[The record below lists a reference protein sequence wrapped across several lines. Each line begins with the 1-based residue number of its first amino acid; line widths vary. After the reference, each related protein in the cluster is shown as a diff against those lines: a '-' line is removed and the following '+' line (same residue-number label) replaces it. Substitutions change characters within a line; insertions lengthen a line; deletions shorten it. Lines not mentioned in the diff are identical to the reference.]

1 MRLNLKGTNLELT
14 DGIKDQVQEK
24 LGSLDKYFNNIQQ
37 VDVEVG
43 LTTTNQQKGPIYFCE
58 VNLSVP
64 KKLLRFRKEFEELS
78 KAITEAKKGIQREI
92 VKYKDQTLDKNN

>member
-1 MRLNLKGTNLELT
+1 MRVNLKGTNLELT

-43 LTTTNQQKGPIYFCE
+43 LTTTNQQKGQIYFCE

-64 KKLLRFRKEFEELS
+64 KKLLRFRKEFNELS
-78 KAITEAKKGIQREI
+78 KEITEAKKGIQREI
-92 VKYKDQTLDKNN
+92 VKYKDQTLEKNN